1 MRLGARITS
10 AALAAAALAAT
21 SAASA
26 YCRSTTCSGDC
37 PRDADGCKT
46 TGIPLAWP
54 SLCVSVSLQA
64 DGTEFIA
71 FEDTR
76 RIIED
81 SFVAWSDLPCDGGG
95 TASIAFTP
103 ADPATCHVAE
113 YDPAGG
119 NANVVMFHDTKWS
132 YSGEANNLAKTTV
145 TFDTKTGAILDADL
159 EINHAYNEYTI
170 VDDVVV
176 YDLQSIVTHEVG
188 HFIGLDHSPDLD
200 ATMYAG
206 YEEGSINPR
215 SLELDDVAA
224 ACAAY
229 PPDRVASCEPEPKGG
244 FRSECKAEAA
254 PASGG
259 CSLASTSRGSP
270 LEALGWAL
278 GLAALA
284 RRARHASRR
293 AHARRAHAPRARATR
308 RRGSSPSPHLVPLRL
323 PPSA

>member
-1 MRLGARITS
+1 MVRLGAVLSS
-10 AALAAAALAAT
+10 AAIV
-21 SAASA
+21 AASLASTTLADA

-46 TGIPLAWP
+46 TGLPLSWP
-54 SLCVSVSLQA
+54 SLCVGVSLQA

-71 FEDTR
+71 FEDTK

-103 ADPATCHVAE
+103 SDPATCHVAE

-200 ATMYAG
+200 ATMFAG

-215 SLELDDVAA
+215 SLELDDVAG

-229 PPDRVASCEPEPKGG
+229 PPDRVASCDPEPKGG
-244 FRSECKAEAA
+244 FRSACKAEAA

-259 CSLASTSRGSP
+259 CSLSAREHDASTG
-270 LEALGWAL
+270 LTALASAL
-278 GLAALA
+278 ALVARA
-284 RRARHASRR
+284 RRARRAPSALSR
-293 AHARRAHAPRARATR
+293 ARRKPN
-308 RRGSSPSPHLVPLRL
+308 RRGHRVTLRSPSV
-323 PPSA
+323 